1 VRVTPAN
8 LGAKAHAEAHSD
20 AQVPAQAGAGR
31 AADAAGAGAGTP
43 ATAVTPARAELG
55 GGGDG
60 GLGDLSKQSIS
71 IRTPP
76 PGPLT
81 RAHIEHQTAFVSPSL
96 IYCYPLVV
104 KRAAGC
110 MVEDL
115 DGNVYLDAQAG
126 VATASTG
133 HCHPAVAAAIGA
145 QASNLIHICGTDFY
159 YPAYGAVCERLAELA
174 ERLLPKPT
182 AAAPAGA
189 KGPGGW
195 QTFLTNSG
203 TEAVEASLK
212 LAREHT
218 RRTAIVAFR
227 GGFHGRSYGAL
238 SLTASK
244 AKYRKHFG
252 PFLPGVYHG
261 EWGNLESVERDLFH
275 HLVAPD
281 DVAAIVVEPVLGE
294 GGYLLP
300 PPDFLPGLRR
310 ICDAHGILLVF
321 DEVQSGMGRTGAM
334 FAAEHFGV
342 APDVVLLAKGLASGM
357 PLGAMMARAAFMTWP
372 PGSHGSTCAGNPVCC
387 AAALATL
394 DLLEGGGLVANS
406 AARGDSL
413 RRKLTARLGPAA
425 GVTDVRGVGLM
436 VGVELDTH
444 ARATAVAELCF
455 RRGLLVLECGQK
467 AIRLSPP
474 LIVTEEQVGT
484 MVDVFSTACMDV
496 YRDQTTTAHPG
507 HAGQP
512 GHAGRVQLP

>member
-1 VRVTPAN
+1 VLVTPAN
-8 LGAKAHAEAHSD
+8 LGAKAQAEAD
-20 AQVPAQAGAGR
+20 GPVQAPAQAPPGAI
-31 AADAAGAGAGTP
+31 GTG
-43 ATAVTPARAELG
+43 TQVTPAARNELG
-55 GGGDG
+55 GGGGDRDG
-60 GLGDLSKQSIS
+60 AQDDLSRQSIS

-182 AAAPAGA
+182 AASAGGA

-310 ICDAHGILLVF
+310 ICDEHGILLVF

-394 DLLEGGGLVANS
+394 DLLDAGGLVTNS

-413 RRKLTARLGPAA
+413 RRRLAARLGPAA

-496 YRDQTTTAHPG
+496 YREQTSTAHPG
-507 HAGQP
+507 QQGHA
-512 GHAGRVQLP
+512 GHAGRALLP